1 MNSVQDVIET
11 LKQARDKVEK
21 ILHFIEINFQGFG
34 DIISVQ
40 VLSMRDLE
48 QIPGEVLVK
57 QDGTVY
63 KILND
68 VEFTLVN

>member
-1 MNSVQDVIET
+1 MNEVTKAIEA

-40 VLSMRDLE
+40 VLSMRDLQ

-57 QDGTVY
+57 QDGTSY
-63 KILND
+63 KVLND